1 MAPKSQRSAA
11 GGGKQ
16 KSGGG
21 GGAADDGMEESLQA
35 VVRYFRPWLL
45 LFFPLLVGRETT
57 SGN

>member
-1 MAPKSQRSAA
+1 MAPKSQRSAG

-35 VVRYFRPWLL
+35 VVRYFC
-45 LFFPLLVGRETT
+45 
-57 SGN
+57 SGPDCWVSSCGWGN